1 MFQGQTQVGISPP
14 THHPPPDQTG
24 QRFHSLPL
32 CTLSLKS
39 VVILNNVPVSSGVH
53 EFPILVQENK
63 MGCVSAMFRYL
74 SSKTDPGIKE
84 LLNYSFKIGVEL
96 P

>member
-1 MFQGQTQVGISPP
+1 MFQGQTQVGIPP
-14 THHPPPDQTG
+14 TSNRPA
-24 QRFHSLPL
+24 FSFSPL

-39 VVILNNVPVSSGVH
+39 VVIFNNGSVSSGVR

-63 MGCVSAMFRYL
+63 MSRISAMFQYL